1 MKKTKFSESK
11 IFQILKEAESGV
23 PVPELCRKYGF
34 SNASFYNWR
43 SKYGSMDVSSMRR
56 LKELEEENQRLKKMY
71 AESQMD
77 AEILRDALAGKY

>member
-1 MKKTKFSESK
+1 MKKSKFSESK
-11 IFQILKEAESGV
+11 IFQIPKEAESGV
-23 PVPELCRKYGF
+23 PMPELCRKYGF

-43 SKYGSMDVSSMRR
+43 SKYGGMQVSAMKR
-56 LKELEEENQRLKKMY
+56 LKELEEENRRLKKMY